1 MVDFEPRVGCV
12 SILNQIHFFME
23 SFLSSSFD
31 LDRAFVKK
39 QLLNGEISNC
49 IPASLLEGFM
59 EYSGQKTFESVDNL
73 KDGIDE
79 CLVDSL
85 GDEDQQVADIKQ
97 IISLLEFGTNSE
109 MVEPEILSGVFV
121 ASNKKVIKSLQD
133 ILLKQRTPKRFCD
146 QYTLARVRNA
156 VKNRPRKLWG
166 KLVHEGTNTILFSDN
181 GVGKTQLCMMVAD
194 GIARNES
201 SIFGLEVEPS
211 VVPRI
216 VVYYDFEMTEPM
228 LLKRYGFNS
237 DSDVEGL
244 TEEEMRSRLPQFI
257 RVDFISMLNDLR
269 RAGFD
274 EKELS
279 KLERVDQMFLH
290 IECFM
295 RNNVPFNVLFIID
308 NITSVCFKTEDNG
321 TAQELM
327 NGFVEFKQEY
337 GSRFS
342 SIILAHTPKVPRDK
356 LLVKEHLKGAKSL
369 SDLADEVIGLKQSC
383 QSEDLFYLKQFK
395 GRVDGKDYDEDNVL
409 IFQRLV
415 SESGSLT
422 LRVLDETEREVLH
435 IKTDEAVKKEIEE
448 ETAKLIERNVGLIN
462 EVFATLNDFPDGTD
476 ITDRVNYLFN
486 ASEISNEVFEMT
498 EERLSVRQ
506 VTAALSVMEIP
517 YVTKKIGSQTKKGY
531 ILQKIVSD
539 LA

>member
-1 MVDFEPRVGCV
+1 M
-12 SILNQIHFFME
+12 LT
-23 SFLSSSFD
+23 FLSSRFN
-31 LDRAFVKK
+31 LDRAFVKE

-49 IPASLLEGFM
+49 IPVSFLEKFV
-59 EYSGQKTFESVDNL
+59 EYSGQNTFKHVDEL
-73 KDGIDE
+73 KNGIDE
-79 CLVDSL
+79 CFVDSL

-97 IISLLEFGTNSE
+97 IISLLEIGTNNE
-109 MVEPEILSGVFV
+109 MEEPEILSGVFAV
-121 ASNKKVIKSLQD
+121 SNKKVIKSLQD

-146 QYTLARVRNA
+146 QYTLEKIRDA
-156 VKNRPRKLWG
+156 VENKPRKLWG
-166 KLVHEGTNTILFSDN
+166 KLLHEGTNTILFSDN
-181 GVGKTQLCMMVAD
+181 GVGKTQLSMMIAD

-201 SIFGLEVEPS
+201 NIFGLEVEPS

-216 VVYYDFEMTEPM
+216 VVYYDFEMTAPM

-237 DSDVEGL
+237 ASDVEGL
-244 TEEEMRSRLPQFI
+244 TEEEMKSRLPQFI
-257 RVDFISMLNDLR
+257 RVDSISMQNDLR
-269 RAGFD
+269 RSGID
-274 EKELS
+274 ERELN

-308 NITSVCFKTEDNG
+308 NITSVCFRTEDNG

-327 NGFVEFKQEY
+327 NGFVELKQEY

-342 SIILAHTPKVPRDK
+342 SLILAHTPKVPRDR

-409 IFQRLV
+409 VFRRLV
-415 SESGSLT
+415 SVSGLLT
-422 LRVLDETEREVLH
+422 LKVMDETEREVLH
-435 IKTDEAVKKEIEE
+435 IKTEEATKKEIEE
-448 ETAKLIERNVGLIN
+448 ETVKLNERNGDLIN
-462 EVFATLNDFPDGTD
+462 EVFAALNDFPDGTD
-476 ITDRVNYLFN
+476 IKDRVNYLFN
-486 ASEISNEVFEMT
+486 ASEISEEIFEMT
-498 EERLSVRQ
+498 EVRLSVRQ
-506 VTAALSVMEIP
+506 ITSALSGMDIP
-517 YVTKKIGSQTKKGY
+517 YVTKKIGNQTKKGY

-539 LA
+539 LN